1 MAKRR
6 RLANRCLRLLVFLL
20 CCLAA
25 DFHHLHLPLTKQ
37 HTAHKFNDY
46 LYSAQQAG
54 NIAQQ
59 RIKCVRISAQHGCYR
74 VAERIEYFYA
84 DITGDTPNQN
94 RKAATAHRHQ
104 LILRCISS
112 CENSIRTIAATNKE
126 KPSQSPTFR

>member
-1 MAKRR
+1 MVFPFMAKRR

-84 DITGDTPNQN
+84 DITGDTPNQKQKGRN
-94 RKAATAHRHQ
+94 RTQAPTDSALHFFVREQHQ
-104 LILRCISS
+104 NNRCD
-112 CENSIRTIAATNKE
+112 
-126 KPSQSPTFR
+126 

>member
-25 DFHHLHLPLTKQ
+25 DSHHLHLPLTKQ

-46 LYSAQQAG
+46 LYSAQQTG

-84 DITGDTPNQN
+84 DITGDTPNQKQKGRN
-94 RKAATAHRHQ
+94 RTQAPTDSALHFFVREQHQ
-104 LILRCISS
+104 NNRCD
-112 CENSIRTIAATNKE
+112 
-126 KPSQSPTFR
+126 Q

>member
-1 MAKRR
+1 VQGGNVVFPFMAKRR

-46 LYSAQQAG
+46 LYSAQQAD

-84 DITGDTPNQN
+84 DITGDTPNQKQKGRN
-94 RKAATAHRHQ
+94 RTQAPTDSALHFFVREQHQ
-104 LILRCISS
+104 NNRYD
-112 CENSIRTIAATNKE
+112 
-126 KPSQSPTFR
+126 Q

>member
-1 MAKRR
+1 MQGGNVVFPFMAKRR

-84 DITGDTPNQN
+84 DITGDTPNQKQKGRN
-94 RKAATAHRHQ
+94 RTQAPTDSALHFFVREQHQ
-104 LILRCISS
+104 NNRYD
-112 CENSIRTIAATNKE
+112 
-126 KPSQSPTFR
+126 Q